1 MNAQPLVI
9 LPLLASS
16 GTSSPEKHT
25 LPGMRQPLPCPDLV
39 LRWMWALF
47 VWLGVFLLAH
57 SYWGDHVHQSK
68 RQKNSLHVKAVVVF

>member
-9 LPLLASS
+9 LSLPASS
-16 GTSSPEKHT
+16 GTSSPEKRA
-25 LPGMRQPLPCPDLV
+25 LLGMQQPLPCPDLV

-57 SYWGDHVHQSK
+57 S
-68 RQKNSLHVKAVVVF
+68 